1 MGAKKAIKFYA
12 SWCGPC
18 KIYGK
23 TWSKVEEEYKDK
35 VIFEEV
41 DIDKDTTG
49 LAVEYKVDSIP
60 HTVIINEDGS
70 VVEETGRLNYKELT
84 NLLQ

>member
-1 MGAKKAIKFYA
+1 MAVKAIKFYA
-12 SWCGPC
+12 TWCGPC

-23 TWSKVEEEYKDK
+23 TWSKVEKELSDVEF
-35 VIFEEV
+35 VEV

-60 HTVIINEDGS
+60 HTVVLKEDGTTK
-70 VVEETGRLNYKELT
+70 EETGRLNEQQLKELI
-84 NLLQ
+84 LF